1 MWLEW
6 LQEAGSRV
14 ANIFRRS
21 QLESELD
28 EELRFHLE
36 MQIEQYVQ
44 AGMSENEARR
54 LTLVEF
60 GGLDKTLEDCRDAL
74 GLRLMHDFIQDV
86 RYAVRVLVRS
96 PGFTTVAVLTLALGI
111 GANTAVFSV
120 VNALLLQPLP
130 FENPDRIVMLWE
142 DNPDLGVENEQV
154 AWADL
159 LAWQKSSTSFESMGF
174 VVNRMAESRNFLM
187 KSGDDVSRIRARHVS
202 SSLFDVLGVPPL
214 IGQTLSLDDDEPGG
228 LHRVVLSHRIWTQVF
243 GANPEIIG
251 QTIDLGKAEP
261 FEVIGVM
268 PERFRFPQAADAWL
282 SVAGL
287 YNERMM
293 KGMMA
298 SHGHH
303 PLWVTGRLKAGV
315 TPAEAEAELD
325 ILQRQIHSAP
335 ENQSNQRL
343 SSGVTV
349 TPLLDQVNG
358 SGTRPALLLLLGAVG
373 FVLLIACANVA
384 NLLLARAISRRREMA
399 IRAAL
404 GAGRFRVIRQLLT
417 ESLLLSL
424 LGAAAA
430 TVLAVWGID
439 LLELI
444 RLDSTYLGVKEFRFD
459 RIGDVQIDRGVLG
472 FTIAV
477 SVVTGV
483 LFGLIPA
490 IQASRL
496 DINNTLKEDGRSGTP
511 AKAARLFRN
520 ALLIS
525 EVSLALVLLA
535 GAGLAIRSFSTM
547 LAIDPGIDPQSVL
560 QAELDL
566 DMAKQVYGMKIEEA
580 FDEVV
585 YRLSALPSVAAVS
598 GIGEIPI
605 VKSGWNDTFRIVGPE
620 HEGLE
625 NSALPYADL
634 RLMSPGVFESLGI
647 PLLSGRDF
655 NKTDTTENP
664 SVAIIN
670 QALAEKYFRGQ
681 DPIGRRI
688 QFRGWAN
695 KESEI
700 VGVAG
705 NVRNYSSDGEDQ
717 HELYY
722 PFAQQFMGGSEVGPV
737 ILIRVHGNTDD
748 MVPAI
753 RAAVDGPDPRQ
764 QVLIRFRNVQSMLD
778 NSASQERFQTIL
790 LGVFSGIALLLAVVG
805 VYGVMSYSTS
815 QRIQEVGIRLALGAQ
830 PHQILRTIV
839 GEGVILSSV
848 GIFIGVGISI
858 GLGRL
863 LSTLF
868 FGVETVD
875 AVTLGAVAVVL
886 LIVSATAS
894 LIPAW
899 RAMRVDPLTALR
911 HE

>member
-1 MWLEW
+1 MWFDW

-14 ANIFRRS
+14 ANVFRRS
-21 QLESELD
+21 ELESEVD

-36 MQIEQYVQ
+36 MQIDQYVKS
-44 AGMSENEARR
+44 GMSERDARR
-54 LTLVEF
+54 TALVEF
-60 GGLDKTLEDCRDAL
+60 GGVDKTVEDCRDVL
-74 GLRLMHDFIQDV
+74 GLRLMHDFIQDI
-86 RYAVRVLVRS
+86 RYAVRVLIRS
-96 PGFTTVAVLTLALGI
+96 PGFTIVAVLTLALGI

-130 FENPDRIVMLWE
+130 FENPDRIVMVWE
-142 DNPDLGVENEQV
+142 ENPDHGVEQEQV

-159 LAWQKSSTSFESMGF
+159 FEWQESMTSFESIGY
-174 VVNRMAESRNFLM
+174 VVNRMAASRSFLM
-187 KSGDDVSRIRARHVS
+187 KTDDDVSRIRARHVS

-214 IGQTLSLDDDEPGG
+214 IGQTLQSADDEPGG
-228 LHRVVLSHRIWTQVF
+228 LKRAVLSYRMWSQVF
-243 GANPEIIG
+243 GSTQDIIG
-251 QTIDLGKAEP
+251 QTIDLGKEEP

-268 PERFRFPQAADAWL
+268 PQRFRFPQGADAWL
-282 SVAGL
+282 SVAGT
-287 YNERMM
+287 YNERGLRGIM
-293 KGMMA
+293 G

-303 PLWVTGRLKAGV
+303 PLWVTGRLKPGV
-315 TPAEAEAELD
+315 TPEEAAAELS
-325 ILQRQIHSAP
+325 ILQQQIHEAP
-335 ENQSNQRL
+335 ENQNNQRL

-349 TPLLDQVNG
+349 VPLLDQVNG
-358 SGTRPALLLLLGAVG
+358 SGTRSALLLLLGAVG

-404 GAGRFRVIRQLLT
+404 GAGRLRVIRQLLT

-430 TVLAVWGID
+430 VLIAVWGID

-459 RIGDVQIDRGVLG
+459 RIGDVQIDQGVLG

-477 SVVTGV
+477 SMVTGV

-490 IQASRL
+490 VQASRL
-496 DINNTLKEDGRSGTP
+496 NINDTLKEDSRGGTP

-520 ALLIS
+520 ALLVS
-525 EVSLALVLLA
+525 EVSLALVLLV
-535 GAGLAIRSFSTM
+535 GAGLAIRGFAKM
-547 LAIDPGIDPQSVL
+547 LAIDPGMDPQPVL

-566 DMAKQVYGMKIEEA
+566 AMAEQVYGMGIEEA

-585 YRLSALPSVAAVS
+585 ERVSALPGVTAVS
-598 GIGEIPI
+598 GVGEIPV

-620 HEGLE
+620 HDGLD
-625 NSALPYADL
+625 NSELPYADL
-634 RLMSPGVFESLGI
+634 RLMSPGVFESLDI
-647 PLLSGRDF
+647 PILSGRDF
-655 NKTDTTENP
+655 SETDTADNP
-664 SVAIIN
+664 RVAIIN
-670 QALAEKYFRGQ
+670 QSFAEKFFKGQ
-681 DPIGRRI
+681 DPVGQRL

-695 KESEI
+695 RESEI
-700 VGVAG
+700 IGVVG
-705 NVRNYSSDGEDQ
+705 NVRNYSSVGVGQ

-737 ILIRVHGNTDD
+737 ILIRVTGNTDEL
-748 MVPAI
+748 VPAI

-764 QVLIRFRNVQSMLD
+764 QVLIRFRNVQKMLD
-778 NSASQERFQTIL
+778 NSASQERFQAIL

-830 PHQILRTIV
+830 PNQILQTIV
-839 GEGVILSSV
+839 GEGVVLSAI
-848 GIFIGVGISI
+848 GIGIGVGISI
-858 GLGRL
+858 GLGQL
-863 LSTLF
+863 LSKLF
-868 FGVETVD
+868 YEVETAD
-875 AVTLGAVAVVL
+875 AATLGIVACVL
-886 LIVSATAS
+886 LFVSGLAS